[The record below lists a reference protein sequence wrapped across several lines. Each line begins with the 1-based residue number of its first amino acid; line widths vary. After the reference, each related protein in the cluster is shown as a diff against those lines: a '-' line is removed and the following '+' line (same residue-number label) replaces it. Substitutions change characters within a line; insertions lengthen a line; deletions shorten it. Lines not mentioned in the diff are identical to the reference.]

1 LVVSR
6 SRHRA
11 GISPIAAPS
20 SEVAV
25 WSGDGDRRIERE
37 IESALHHTGFP
48 QTKIILGSRFEERA
62 RPMRVSVKE
71 LLRNFSRLS
80 DKALSEPV
88 IITKNGRDRLVLVS
102 IEEYLMLSDMTTDG
116 ASSPE
121 AALDPETEVEE
132 IETKP
137 KRA

>member
-1 LVVSR
+1 
-6 SRHRA
+6 
-11 GISPIAAPS
+11 
-20 SEVAV
+20 
-25 WSGDGDRRIERE
+25 
-37 IESALHHTGFP
+37 
-48 QTKIILGSRFEERA
+48 
-62 RPMRVSVKE
+62 MRVSVKE

-102 IEEYLMLSDMTTDG
+102 IEEYSMLSDMTADG
-116 ASSPE
+116 SAPE
-121 AALDPETEVEE
+121 AAVDPETEVEE